1 MLLPVASYF
10 LKEREVNMHQ
20 AINEIEVAQTLNL
33 SVQTLRNW
41 RNQRKGPPYL
51 KIGRSV
57 RYSVEDLVNYLNS
70 KKIVPEE
77 NIQVGGVR

>member
-1 MLLPVASYF
+1 M
-10 LKEREVNMHQ
+10 KQ

-57 RYSVEDLVNYLNS
+57 RYSVEDLAKYIES

-77 NIQVGGVR
+77 NLYTG